1 VSAFAAGTIGAARL
15 AGFTTTK
22 EAREEGEDRQEK
34 TKEEAGATA
43 TQAIA
48 ESRETD
54 KADAPIDS

>member
-22 EAREEGEDRQEK
+22 EAQEEGNEEK
-34 TKEEAGATA
+34 TKEEA

>member
-22 EAREEGEDRQEK
+22 EAQEEGNPQEK
-34 TKEEAGATA
+34 TKEEA